1 MLAFKLLR
9 KASITGDDKKLC
21 LTGMDFSEKDKLYDQ
36 AKKSLKKYCTDGNFA
51 SASTS
56 AETVKLEHGVK
67 QEVFAVGGLA
77 GFYDNAS
84 QRFWPS
90 HRPFRTNSESRSW
103 KTGSVRG
110 RGISERPLN
119 PLGNDGK
126 PLRCK
131 GCGSYRHFLDAC
143 PESRENMNRAANRVR
158 FMKDHEYEEESYF
171 HSEDSDGECYPN
183 YVMITENDQLELTTF
198 SVEAQNCA
206 VLDTA
211 CGSTVCG
218 QQWVSTYMDSVG
230 RDQVSL
236 VQPGGFSTFKFGAGP
251 IIPSWGTYEILI
263 RMAGIRIQLRTV
275 VVDCDIPLLLSKTA
289 MKKAGVV
296 INMNDDTAVIF
307 GKSVPLNTPTSGHY
321 CVPIHSEYSV
331 EDVAEILVVQQIPAA
346 EQVKTFLKLH
356 RQFGHP
362 AQHKLIS
369 LLKDAGTWK
378 EEYKLNMDKIH
389 EKCQQSGLCRFKD
402 RITRPVVAMSL
413 ASDFNEKIAMDLKK
427 WNGRWILHIVDLWSR
442 FTVSAFIPRKRPTD
456 VIHAVMTE
464 WCSIFGVPQGVLTDN
479 GGEFVSEMLEV
490 ESMLNTEV
498 LSTAAESPFQNGLC
512 ERNHQ
517 VVDSILTKL
526 VQDFPSTPVDILLK
540 WSCMAKNS
548 LQIHEGFSSHQL
560 VLGGNPNLPN
570 VISSSPSSLEA
581 STTSE
586 KFAKHINSLHAARK
600 AFIESESCEKIK
612 RSLKSKIRASQQ
624 VFNPGDKVYYKRDNQ
639 ERWLGP
645 AKVIFRT
652 EKLFS

>member
-1 MLAFKLLR
+1 MLAFKLLK

-67 QEVFAVGGLA
+67 QEVFAVGGRA

-84 QRFWPS
+84 QRDRGTSGHRFWPS

-119 PLGNDGK
+119 PIGNDGK
-126 PLRCK
+126 LLRCK

-143 PESRENMNRAANRVR
+143 PESWNMNMNRAANRVR
-158 FMKDHEYEEESYF
+158 FMKDHEYEEDSYF
-171 HSEDSDGECYPN
+171 HSEDSDGEYYPN

-218 QQWVSTYMDSVG
+218 QQWFSTYMDSVG

-251 IIPSWGTYEILI
+251 IIPSLGTYEIPI
-263 RMAGIRIQLRTV
+263 RMAGIRIQLRTD

-307 GKSVPLNTPTSGHY
+307 GKSVPLNTTTSGHY

-331 EDVAEILVVQQIPAA
+331 EDVAEILAVQQIPAA

-356 RQFGHP
+356 RQFGHS

-378 EEYKLNMDKIH
+378 EEYKLNMDKVY

-413 ASDFNEKIAMDLKK
+413 ASDLNEKNCDGFEEMERKMDFTHCWFVVAVHSFSVYSLETSHGCDTCSDDWMVQYLRHTTGSVNRQWRRVRQRGDVRSWVHAEHWGLINSRRITISK
-427 WNGRWILHIVDLWSR
+427 WCMW
-442 FTVSAFIPRKRPTD
+442 
-456 VIHAVMTE
+456 
-464 WCSIFGVPQGVLTDN
+464 
-479 GGEFVSEMLEV
+479 
-490 ESMLNTEV
+490 
-498 LSTAAESPFQNGLC
+498 AEP
-512 ERNHQ
+512 
-517 VVDSILTKL
+517 
-526 VQDFPSTPVDILLK
+526 
-540 WSCMAKNS
+540 
-548 LQIHEGFSSHQL
+548 
-560 VLGGNPNLPN
+560 
-570 VISSSPSSLEA
+570 PSSWVN
-581 STTSE
+581 
-586 KFAKHINSLHAARK
+586 FD
-600 AFIESESCEKIK
+600 KIG
-612 RSLKSKIRASQQ
+612 SGL
-624 VFNPGDKVYYKRDNQ
+624 P
-639 ERWLGP
+639 
-645 AKVIFRT
+645 
-652 EKLFS
+652 